1 LRGLSMTGT
10 DQQTLAVGDAIF
22 TGLYEFY
29 RRSLILGRDP
39 A

>member
-1 LRGLSMTGT
+1 MTGT
-10 DQQTLAVGDAIF
+10 DEQTIALAEALF
-22 TGLYEFY
+22 AGLYEFY